1 MKPMKPNPAPIAAE
15 PSQFQSLLNPLKGA
29 GGDLIMLPIYD
40 VLSAQEILNIHEA
53 SLTVLEKTG
62 IALNHPK
69 AREALAGHGAKVSND
84 GKRVYLPQSLV
95 EKMLALAPRE
105 FLCAAR
111 DPRYDMRMKLGQSF
125 TRQGGGPIL
134 MYDMRDCGSRPLT
147 MADAV
152 DSARLINGL
161 QHINAPSTMSPQD
174 IEVTTYDVATVKMM
188 LENTHKHFWA
198 LTVGADHLRYELEL
212 AAASVGGRENLKKR
226 PVLSGVFCVI
236 APLRFPADE
245 IDRLILCG
253 EYGVNVMTPLTVLM
267 GGSAPYT
274 MAGSLTQM
282 NAEFLAAV
290 SIAQALCPGIGQ
302 WYYTLLQLMDMKSG
316 RSLTHGP
323 ELMLMSAAGA
333 QLSRFYGLP
342 SLANT
347 LLSGDCQPHQV
358 MYQYGIN
365 ILMGLLSEV
374 TFQAGAGSLE
384 CGNLYSHQ
392 ALVIIDEMLDYLKF
406 FKKGLEVTP
415 ETLAVEDIAA
425 TSEKGEYLSSK
436 LTMKYLRKEKRHLPG
451 IMSYPLL
458 TQWTD
463 DPATIIDRAEA
474 RVGKILSESPG
485 ESVLPPEIIRE
496 LDKIMSAAT
505 KHLKV

>member
-1 MKPMKPNPAPIAAE
+1 
-15 PSQFQSLLNPLKGA
+15 
-29 GGDLIMLPIYD
+29 MLPIYD
-40 VLSAQEILNIHEA
+40 VLSTQDLLNIHEA

-62 IALNHPK
+62 IALDHPK
-69 AREALAGHGAKVSND
+69 AKEALAGQGAKVSDD
-84 GKRVYLPQSLV
+84 GKRVYLPKSLV
-95 EKMLALAPRE
+95 EKMLALAPKE

-111 DPRYDMRMKLGQSF
+111 DPQYDMHMKLGQSY
-125 TRQGGGPIL
+125 TRQGGGPIF
-134 MYDMRDCGSRPLT
+134 MYDMRDCSSRPLT

-152 DSARLINGL
+152 DSVRLVNGL
-161 QHINAPSTMSPQD
+161 PHISAPSTMSPQD
-174 IEVTTYDVATVKMM
+174 IEVSTYDVATVKMM
-188 LENTHKHFWA
+188 LENTRKHFWA
-198 LTVGADHLRYELEL
+198 LTVGADHLKYELEL
-212 AAASVGGRENLKKR
+212 AAASVGGRENLRKR
-226 PVLSGVFCVI
+226 PILSGVFCVI

-253 EYGVNVMTPLTVLM
+253 DYGINVMTPLTVLM

-302 WYYTLLQLMDMKSG
+302 WYYTLLQLLDMKNG

-323 ELMLMSAAGA
+323 ELMLLGAAGA

-374 TFQAGAGSLE
+374 TFQVGAGSLE

-406 FKKGLEVTP
+406 FKKGIEVTP

-425 TSEKGEYLSSK
+425 TCEKGEYLSSK
-436 LTMKYLRKEKRHLPG
+436 LTMKYLRKEKRHQPG

-458 TQWTD
+458 NQWLD
-463 DPATIIDRAEA
+463 DPSTVLDRAES
-474 RVGKILSESPG
+474 RFRKILSESPDEG
-485 ESVLPPEIIRE
+485 VLKPEVIRE
-496 LDKIMSAAT
+496 LDRIMSAAS
-505 KHLKV
+505 KELKA

>member
-1 MKPMKPNPAPIAAE
+1 MT
-15 PSQFQSLLNPLKGA
+15 
-29 GGDLIMLPIYD
+29 MLPIYE
-40 VLSAQEILNIHEA
+40 VLSAQDILSIHEA

-62 IALNHPK
+62 IALDHPK
-69 AREALAGHGAKVSND
+69 AREALAGHGAKVSDD
-84 GKRVYLPQSLV
+84 GKRVYLPKGLV
-95 EKMLALAPRE
+95 EKMLSLAPRE

-111 DPRYDMRMKLGQSF
+111 DPRYDMHMKLGHSYA
-125 TRQGGGPIL
+125 RQGGGPIF
-134 MYDMRDCGSRPLT
+134 MYDMRDCGARPLT

-174 IEVTTYDVATVKMM
+174 LEMSTYDVAAVKMM
-188 LENTHKHFWA
+188 LENTLKHFWA
-198 LTVGADHLRYELEL
+198 LTVGADHLKYELEL
-212 AAASVGGRENLKKR
+212 AAASVGGRDNLRKR
-226 PVLSGVFCVI
+226 PILSGVFCVI
-236 APLRFPADE
+236 APLRFPSDE
-245 IDRLILCG
+245 IDRLLLCG
-253 EYGVNVMTPLTVLM
+253 EYGVNVMTPLTVLT

-302 WYYTLLQLMDMKSG
+302 WYYTLLQLMDMKNG

-323 ELMLMSAAGA
+323 ELMLLGAAGA

-365 ILMGLLSEV
+365 ILMGLLNEV

-406 FKKGLEVTP
+406 FKKGIEVNR

-436 LTMKYLRKEKRHLPG
+436 LTLEYLRKEKRHLPG

-458 TQWTD
+458 NQWMNEPSTV
-463 DPATIIDRAEA
+463 IDRAEA
-474 RVGKILSESPG
+474 RVRKILSENRG
-485 ESVLPPEIIRE
+485 ESILAPEVIRE